1 MKKVK
6 VLQFARRDLS
16 FSVTQFYRK
25 DSLYIAIQLKLTDST
40 VSTVNNETDKEIW
53 HFIKSVNKKRQEIE
67 FD

>member
-53 HFIKSVNKKRQEIE
+53 HFIKPVNKKRQEIE